1 MKLRDVRMSAIYFR
15 SVTSHTRTVALGVLA
30 LSVLFVFGMAVY
42 RGIDMSVFDQL
53 PDSLLSMIGVGPE
66 ADVASLAYN
75 AIFSTYGALLLGGI
89 AIAIGAGEVAGRERD
104 GTIGLLLANP
114 ISRGRLVVEGALA
127 LLTLYVAAGVVLL
140 GVGLLAPRILEVSIT
155 GLSIGGFVAQMVIG
169 TLFYGFLALAV
180 GAWTGK
186 SQVAI
191 GISSGALI
199 VSFLVAGLLPLIS
212 GWEEFARLS
221 PWYYINAGDPL
232 RNGLDIVAVAILGGA
247 SALFVLLA
255 WIGINRRDLRSR
267 SVNTRILDRLRGNTF
282 TSHVAER
289 VAGRTLVSKIW
300 VKTIS
305 QFQAM
310 TLLISIVMFGLMGL
324 IMGPIYAY
332 MEPTMSQLADSYPP
346 EMLAFFGGGDFGTAE
361 GFFQLETFGLVAPL
375 AIMVVTI
382 AIGAKS
388 IAGEE
393 KDQTLGL
400 LLANPVSRS
409 YVLTQKLIAMFI
421 WGFVVAFATF
431 AGVALANLLFNLE
444 MDYLNILA
452 ICVQLLILGYLFGG
466 VAALTGAAFGRVG
479 LAIGVSAGAALV
491 LQVVNGMAE
500 INNGWWEE
508 FTPFYWYNG
517 TDPLNNGFSISGII
531 ILTIATGITISAS
544 YPLLNRR
551 DLRG

>member
-1 MKLRDVRMSAIYFR
+1 
-15 SVTSHTRTVALGVLA
+15 
-30 LSVLFVFGMAVY
+30 
-42 RGIDMSVFDQL
+42 
-53 PDSLLSMIGVGPE
+53 
-66 ADVASLAYN
+66 
-75 AIFSTYGALLLGGI
+75 
-89 AIAIGAGEVAGRERD
+89 
-104 GTIGLLLANP
+104 
-114 ISRGRLVVEGALA
+114 
-127 LLTLYVAAGVVLL
+127 
-140 GVGLLAPRILEVSIT
+140 
-155 GLSIGGFVAQMVIG
+155 
-169 TLFYGFLALAV
+169 
-180 GAWTGK
+180 
-186 SQVAI
+186 
-191 GISSGALI
+191 
-199 VSFLVAGLLPLIS
+199 VSFLGAGLLPLIS

-221 PWYYINAGDPL
+221 PWYYINSGDPL
-232 RNGLDIVAVAILGGA
+232 RNGLDIGAVAILGGS
-247 SALFVLLA
+247 SAVFVLLA

-282 TSHVAER
+282 TAHLVER
-289 VAGRTLVSKIW
+289 VAGRTLISKIW
-300 VKTIS
+300 IKTIS
-305 QFQAM
+305 QFQAL
-310 TLLISIVMFGLMGL
+310 TLMVAIFMFGLMGL
-324 IMGPIYAY
+324 VMGPIYAY
-332 MEPTMSQLADSYPP
+332 MGTTMSQLADSYPP
-346 EMLAFFGGGDFGTAE
+346 EIIAFFGGGDFGTVE
-361 GFFQLETFGLVAPL
+361 GFFQLETFGLMAPL

-421 WGFVVAFATF
+421 WGFVVAFATY
-431 AGVALANLLFNLE
+431 AGVALANLLFNLG

-466 VAALTGAAFGRVG
+466 IAALMGAAFGRVG
-479 LAIGVSAGAALV
+479 LAIGVSAGGALA

-517 TDPLNNGFSISGII
+517 TDPLNNGFSITGII
-531 ILTIATGITISAS
+531 ILAIATGITISAS

>member
-15 SVTSHTRTVALGVLA
+15 SLTSHTRAVALGVFA

-42 RGIDMSVFDQL
+42 RGIDMSLFDQL
-53 PDSLLSMIGVGPE
+53 PENLLSLIGVGFD

-89 AIAIGAGEVAGRERD
+89 AISIGAREVAGRERD

-114 ISRGRLVVEGALA
+114 VSRGRLVVEGALA
-127 LLTLYVAAGVVLL
+127 LLTLYVVAGVVLF
-140 GVGLLAPRILEVSIT
+140 GVGLLAPQILEVSIA
-155 GLSIGGFVAQMVIG
+155 GLSIGGFVTQMVIG

-199 VSFLVAGLLPLIS
+199 VSFLGAGLLPLIS

-232 RNGLDIVAVAILGGA
+232 RNGLDIGAVAILGSA

-255 WIGINRRDLRSR
+255 WIGINRRDLLSR
-267 SVNTRILDRLRGNTF
+267 SVNIRILDRLRGNTF
-282 TSHVAER
+282 TAHLAER
-289 VAGRTLVSKIW
+289 VAGRTLVSTIW
-300 VKTIS
+300 IKTVS
-305 QFQAM
+305 QFQVL
-310 TLLISIVMFGLMGL
+310 TLMVAIFMFALMGL
-324 IMGPIYAY
+324 VMGPIYAY
-332 MEPTMSQLADSYPP
+332 MGTTMSQLADSYPP

-400 LLANPVSRS
+400 LLGNPVSRG

-421 WGFVVAFATF
+421 WGIVVAFATF
-431 AGVALANLLFNLE
+431 AGVALANLLFNLG

-452 ICVQLLILGYLFGG
+452 ISVQLLLLGYLFGG
-466 VAALTGAAFGRVG
+466 LAVLMGAAFGRVG
-479 LAIGVSAGAALV
+479 LAVSVSAGAALV
-491 LQVVNGMAE
+491 LQVLNGMAE
-500 INNGWWEE
+500 VNDGWWEK
-508 FTPFYWYNG
+508 FTPYYWYSG
-517 TDPLNNGFSISGII
+517 TDPLNNGFSITGIL
-531 ILTIATGITISAS
+531 ILSVATGITISAS
-544 YPLLNRR
+544 YPLLNGR

>member
-15 SVTSHTRTVALGVLA
+15 SLTSHTRSVALGVFA

-42 RGIDMSVFDQL
+42 RGIDMSLFDQL
-53 PDSLLSMIGVGPE
+53 PENLLSLIGVGFD

-89 AIAIGAGEVAGRERD
+89 AISIGAREVAGRERD

-114 ISRGRLVVEGALA
+114 VSRGRLVVEGALA
-127 LLTLYVAAGVVLL
+127 LLTLYVVAGVVLF
-140 GVGLLAPRILEVSIT
+140 GVGLLAPQILEVSIA
-155 GLSIGGFVAQMVIG
+155 GLSIGGFVTQMVIG

-199 VSFLVAGLLPLIS
+199 VSFLGAGLLPLIS

-232 RNGLDIVAVAILGGA
+232 RNGLDIGAVAILGSA

-255 WIGINRRDLRSR
+255 WIGINRRDLLSR
-267 SVNTRILDRLRGNTF
+267 SVNIRILDRLRGNTF
-282 TSHVAER
+282 TAHLAER
-289 VAGRTLVSKIW
+289 VAGRTLVSTIW
-300 VKTIS
+300 IKTVS
-305 QFQAM
+305 QFQVL
-310 TLLISIVMFGLMGL
+310 TLMVAIFMFALMGL
-324 IMGPIYAY
+324 VMGPIYAY
-332 MEPTMSQLADSYPP
+332 MGTTMSQLADSYPP

-400 LLANPVSRS
+400 LLGNPVSRG

-421 WGFVVAFATF
+421 WGIVVAFATF
-431 AGVALANLLFNLE
+431 AGVALANLLFNLG

-452 ICVQLLILGYLFGG
+452 ISVQLLLLGYLFGG
-466 VAALTGAAFGRVG
+466 LAVLMGAAFGRVG
-479 LAIGVSAGAALV
+479 LAVSVSAGAALV
-491 LQVVNGMAE
+491 LQVLNGMAE
-500 INNGWWEE
+500 VNDGWWEK
-508 FTPFYWYNG
+508 FTPYYWYSG
-517 TDPLNNGFSISGII
+517 TDPLNNGFSITGIL
-531 ILTIATGITISAS
+531 ILSVATGITISAS
-544 YPLLNRR
+544 YPLLNGR